1 MNAEIEE
8 YFYLL
13 REVCRADDSSLG
25 TAYRQLRELLEHL
38 CRTQMTDSSLQMTDL
53 AARINFVSSKLGLT
67 VAEQNRLHT
76 FRLASNAVLN
86 RQAEPSREKLLR
98 DAKTVSFFVKRITG
112 EDIPADLYRLFP
124 QADATYIPAPLAKER
139 VRRMRV
145 NFQYADTDYLY
156 VLPVDSVA
164 DEPLR
169 VRYNVPQINDEFAE
183 TCGLLWRHAQINLLD
198 VAVDEAGVLTPS
210 FIILEPDYLL
220 DISSLAECFRE
231 YGHHPA
237 NYMLARLQMPDNTRP
252 LLLGNIANLFLDEW
266 IHAESEPD
274 YLECMKKAFRSY
286 PIELAACAD
295 LRDREKERE
304 FFADCKRHFDN
315 IRQTVTDT
323 FRASGYELDKT
334 DAVLEPSYICEAL
347 GLQGRLDYMQRDM
360 SSFIEM
366 KSGKADEYAIRGKV
380 EPKEN
385 NRVQMLLYQA
395 VLEYAMGK
403 EHHRVKPYLLY
414 TRYPLLYPARP
425 SWAMLRRVMDVRNR
439 IVANEYGIQLRNS
452 LQYTAERL
460 RDIAPGTLNERQL
473 DNTLWKRY
481 LYPSIDAVTQKIH
494 ALSPLEQSYF
504 YALYNF
510 ITKELYT
517 SKSGDVDYEGRT
529 GAASLWLSTL
539 AEKCEAGEI
548 IYDLRIKENHAADEH
563 KAGLTFSFFKKE
575 KAGKTLLNE
584 AAVNDITG
592 DKAIGN
598 DITGNEA
605 SASKTVSSEALETET
620 SLPNFRQGD
629 AIILYER
636 NRDTDNVTNK
646 MVFKGNIEYL
656 TENEISIR
664 LRATQQNPS
673 VLPAESLYAIEH
685 DTMDTTFRSMYQGL
699 YIYLSARKERRDL
712 LLSQRPPRFDE
723 SLDSMISRSEDD
735 FTRIA
740 LKAKAAQDY
749 FLLIGPP
756 GTGKTSCALKKMVET
771 FHADKDAQILLLS
784 YTNRAVDEICKSLAS
799 IAPAVDFIRVGS
811 ELSCDETYRGHL
823 IENELSSC
831 NRRSEVYERIRNCR
845 IIVGTVAAISGKPE
859 LFCLKHFDVAIIDEA
874 TQILEPQ
881 LLGILCARG
890 EDGKDAIDKFVLIGD
905 HKQLPAVVQ
914 QNTEQ
919 SAIYDESLLSIGLTN
934 LKDSLFERLYRNC
947 TATVHRSYDML
958 CRQGRMHP
966 EVALFANR
974 AFYGGRLIPV
984 GLPHQIESSD
994 TICRLAFYPS
1004 VPEKAGASAKINY
1017 SEARIVADLAAR
1029 IYEDHQTDF
1038 DESRTLGIITP
1049 YRSQIALIKKEIESL
1064 GIPALNRI
1072 LVDTVERFQGSERD
1086 VIIYSFCVNYPYQL
1100 KFLSNLTEEEGV
1112 LIDRKL
1118 NVALT
1123 RARKQMF
1130 ITGVPELLERNPLYK
1145 SLLKLIESF

>member
-1 MNAEIEE
+1 M
-8 YFYLL
+8 
-13 REVCRADDSSLG
+13 
-25 TAYRQLRELLEHL
+25 
-38 CRTQMTDSSLQMTDL
+38 
-53 AARINFVSSKLGLT
+53 
-67 VAEQNRLHT
+67 
-76 FRLASNAVLN
+76 
-86 RQAEPSREKLLR
+86 
-98 DAKTVSFFVKRITG
+98 
-112 EDIPADLYRLFP
+112 
-124 QADATYIPAPLAKER
+124 
-139 VRRMRV
+139 VRRV
-145 NFQYADTDYLY
+145 
-156 VLPVDSVA
+156 
-164 DEPLR
+164 
-169 VRYNVPQINDEFAE
+169 I
-183 TCGLLWRHAQINLLD
+183 
-198 VAVDEAGVLTPS
+198 
-210 FIILEPDYLL
+210 
-220 DISSLAECFRE
+220 
-231 YGHHPA
+231 
-237 NYMLARLQMPDNTRP
+237 
-252 LLLGNIANLFLDEW
+252 
-266 IHAESEPD
+266 
-274 YLECMKKAFRSY
+274 
-286 PIELAACAD
+286 D
-295 LRDREKERE
+295 L
-304 FFADCKRHFDN
+304 
-315 IRQTVTDT
+315 
-323 FRASGYELDKT
+323 
-334 DAVLEPSYICEAL
+334 
-347 GLQGRLDYMQRDM
+347 
-360 SSFIEM
+360 
-366 KSGKADEYAIRGKV
+366 
-380 EPKEN
+380 
-385 NRVQMLLYQA
+385 
-395 VLEYAMGK
+395 
-403 EHHRVKPYLLY
+403 
-414 TRYPLLYPARP
+414 
-425 SWAMLRRVMDVRNR
+425 RNR
-439 IVANEYGIQLRNS
+439 IVADEYGVQLRNS
-452 LQYTAERL
+452 LEYTAQKLEE
-460 RDIAPGTLNERQL
+460 INASTLNERGL
-473 DNTLWKRY
+473 KGRFWETY
-481 LYPSIDAVTQKIH
+481 LRPSIDNFQSKLK
-494 ALSPLEQSYF
+494 ALSPLEKNYF
-504 YALYNF
+504 YAVYNF

-548 IYDLRIKENHAADEH
+548 IYDLKIKENHAADEH

-575 KAGKTLLNE
+575 KAGETLLNE
-584 AAVNDITG
+584 ATINDITG

-598 DITGNEA
+598 DITGDKAIGNDILGNGA
-605 SASKTVSSEALETET
+605 SASKTVRSEALETET
-620 SLPNFRQGD
+620 SLPNFRQGY

-656 TENEISIR
+656 TENEIGIR

-723 SLDSMISRSEDD
+723 SLDPMISRSEDD

-811 ELSCDETYRGHL
+811 ELSCDEAYRGHL

-859 LFCLKHFDVAIIDEA
+859 LFRLKHFDVAIIDEA

-947 TATVHRSYDML
+947 TATVQRILSSSEQSSPLEQSYSSFAAHRSYDML

-966 EVALFANR
+966 KVALFANR

-1017 SEARIVADLAAR
+1017 SEARIVAGLAVR
-1029 IYEDHQTDF
+1029 IYEDHQADF

-1130 ITGVPELLERNPLYK
+1130 ITGVSELLERNPLYK